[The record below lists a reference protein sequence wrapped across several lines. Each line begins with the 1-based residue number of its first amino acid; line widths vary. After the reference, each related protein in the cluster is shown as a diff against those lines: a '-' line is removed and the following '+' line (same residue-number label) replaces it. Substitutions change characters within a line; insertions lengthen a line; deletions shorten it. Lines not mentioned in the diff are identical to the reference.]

1 MNLGQESIVCT
12 GNWKDQVYPFLL
24 PELSV
29 GSSVPSIPFW
39 PFSCGAGCVCLEED
53 RGAVP
58 STHRKAGVLGSE
70 PGCRAP
76 RDCADLATGCQG
88 AVPPEADGPF
98 GNVSLFL
105 GN

>member
-1 MNLGQESIVCT
+1 MNLGQENIVCT
-12 GNWKDQVYPFLL
+12 GNWKDEVYPSPRTFCWELCPFNPLL
-24 PELSV
+24 ALFMWK
-29 GSSVPSIPFW
+29 G
-39 PFSCGAGCVCLEED
+39 GCVCVL
-53 RGAVP
+53 RRTGFVP

-76 RDCADLATGCQG
+76 WDCADLATGCQG

>member
-1 MNLGQESIVCT
+1 M
-12 GNWKDQVYPFLL
+12 
-24 PELSV
+24 
-29 GSSVPSIPFW
+29 
-39 PFSCGAGCVCLEED
+39 CLEED
-53 RGAVP
+53 RGFVP
-58 STHRKAGVLGSE
+58 STPRKAGVLGSE